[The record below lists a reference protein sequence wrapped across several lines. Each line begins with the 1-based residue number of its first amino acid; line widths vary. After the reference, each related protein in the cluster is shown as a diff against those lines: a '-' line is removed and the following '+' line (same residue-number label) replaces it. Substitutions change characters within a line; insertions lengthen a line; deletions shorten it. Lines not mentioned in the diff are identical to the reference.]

1 MGRPQVRLDEYDGL
15 DEAARKMFDQNRRE
29 MMEKYLDLLA
39 RIAFDDE
46 LTVPQ
51 IEAIKKRMQ
60 IMKEVMDG

>member
-1 MGRPQVRLDEYDGL
+1 MSRPQVRLDEYDGL
-15 DEAARKMFDQNRRE
+15 NEASKKMFDQNRRE

-51 IEAIKKRMQ
+51 IEAMKKRME

>member
-1 MGRPQVRLDEYDGL
+1 MGRPKVRLDEYDGL
-15 DEAARKMFDQNRRE
+15 DEAAKKMFDQNRRE

-39 RIAFDDE
+39 RIAFDDD

-51 IEAIKKRMQ
+51 IEAMKKRMQ

>member
-1 MGRPQVRLDEYDGL
+1 MRPQVRLDEYDAL
-15 DEAARKMFDQNRRE
+15 DEAAKKMFDQNRRD

-51 IEAIKKRMQ
+51 IEAMKKRME